1 MLSSSQTEQKSQ
13 SEVIKNV
20 VFDLTRNEKQQTFFD
35 KVMMAV
41 AGKSDYRYHFIGGA
55 VRGGKTSICL
65 TLLILLCKAFPGS
78 RWHVIRDS
86 FTNLEGTTIPS
97 LEKFC
102 PESDTVSW
110 SRNKSNFHLTFHNP
124 GKASSKI
131 FLASE
136 SFFQD
141 PDLNWMDGLETNGIM
156 LEQMEGLSEK
166 LFEKAKE
173 RTGSWYIDPMPPG
186 IILGSFNPSQ
196 TWVKEKIYVPYT
208 KGQLKTPYYF
218 LEALPSDNPFVTQDQ
233 WEGWKNLDP
242 VSYARYIQGN
252 WDAIENKNRF
262 MTAYDPDKHESM
274 DARLQENKQL
284 YIITDFNI
292 NPFAINF
299 AHIWLDNEGHH
310 IHIFDEADIYNGSV
324 EKWIE
329 LVKLRYESYLG
340 NCVLTGDKMG
350 DKSVLERSDNASNYM
365 FIQRGLRLRPSQI
378 QTYANPLHENSRAD
392 CNYILYHHPDF
403 KINPE
408 TCPNTC
414 RDMKIVQAD
423 HNGKIIKSNRDKT
436 AQLADHLDNI
446 RYLVNHTVIQE
457 WKRQHSKGLNFYKPN
472 GNGLKVMS

>member
-1 MLSSSQTEQKSQ
+1 MLSSSPTETKYQ
-13 SEVIKNV
+13 SNV
-20 VFDLTRNEKQQTFFD
+20 VFEFGINKKQDQFHD
-35 KVMMAV
+35 DIMRAV
-41 AGKSDYRYHFIGGA
+41 ARQNEYRYFFYGGA
-55 VRGGKTSICL
+55 IRGGKTSVCL
-65 TLLILLCKAFPGS
+65 VTDIRLCKLFPGS
-78 RWHVIRDS
+78 RWHIIRDS
-86 FTNLEGTTIPS
+86 FTTLEATTIPS
-97 LEKFC
+97 LERFA
-102 PESDTVSW
+102 PESDTVHW
-110 SRNKSNFHLTFHNP
+110 NRNKSNFHLTFFDTGGAP
-124 GKASSKI
+124 SKL

-136 SFFQD
+136 SYFQD
-141 PDLNWMDGLETNGIM
+141 PDLNWMDGLETNGIT
-156 LEQMEGLSEK
+156 LEQMEGLTEK

-173 RTGSWYIDPMPPG
+173 RVGSWYINPMPPG
-186 IILGSFNPSQ
+186 IIKGTFNPSQ
-196 TWVKEKIYVPYT
+196 TWTKEKIYIPHT
-208 KGQLKTPYYF
+208 KGQLKAPYYF
-218 LEALPSDNPFVTQDQ
+218 LEALPTDNPKVTQDQ

-252 WDAIENKNRF
+252 WDAVENKNRF

-274 DARLQENKQL
+274 DAKRQDNKQL

-299 AHIWLDNEGHH
+299 AHIWHDNEGDH

-329 LVKLRYESYLG
+329 LVKMRYEAYLG

-350 DKSVLERSDNASNYM
+350 DKSVLERSDNASNYL

-392 CNYILYHHPDF
+392 CNYVLYHHPDF

-436 AQLADHLDNI
+436 AQLADHLDNM

-457 WKRQHSKGLNFYKPN
+457 WKRQHSKGLHLYKSN
-472 GNGLKVMS
+472 GNGLKVIS